1 MATYKVIQDIEA
13 EDKLL
18 GPLTFRQFVYA
29 GTCVLMLYMTFLVVT
44 KGAAFMAVVF
54 LPIAGLCGFFAWPW
68 SRDQPTEIW
77 ALARIRFL
85 VKPRRRIWNQS
96 GVKELV
102 TITAPKKVQVNYT
115 NGLTQTEVQSRLRAL
130 ADTIDSRGWAI
141 KNVNVNMFQQQNPLQ
156 SVPDSDRL
164 IDMASLPQAVP
175 DFEVQASDD
184 MMEENNPVARQFDSM
199 IEASTKAHRQ
209 EILDHL
215 QSTNATPP
223 PAQQGSA
230 PTAAGAASNAP
241 AADYWFLNQP
251 GGGNVATV
259 PTNAV
264 TFNTQVVTPGTPTS
278 ELPVAPGDPTAD
290 EQAIVEKLRQEEERS
305 KSVDPTMHY
314 HNLQPLS
321 ALQQQQQDAVA
332 AAQAQV
338 QAAQAMDPTQ
348 MAQQPYT
355 MPSQQQMPP
364 MGQTIQPQPQVQQQ
378 QQQGYAPTWPTP
390 VIPGQY
396 QASAPQQAQTPQP
409 PRIDQQ
415 QTQPSQVTQAPDP
428 AILQLASNDDL
439 DVATLAR
446 QANKHKEELQ
456 NEVVISLH

>member
-54 LPIAGLCGFFAWPW
+54 LPIAALCGFFAWPW

-85 VKPRRRIWNQS
+85 IKPRRRIWNQS

-141 KNVNVNMFQQQNPLQ
+141 KNVNVNMFPQQNPLQ

-215 QSTNATPP
+215 QAADVPAPP
-223 PAQQGSA
+223 TQQQGS
-230 PTAAGAASNAP
+230 PAAGATGAGTP
-241 AADYWFLNQP
+241 ADYWFLNQP

-264 TFNTQVVTPGTPTS
+264 TFNTQVVTPGQPTA
-278 ELPVAPGDPTAD
+278 ELPVTPGDPTED
-290 EQAIVEKLRQEEERS
+290 EQAIVERLRQEEERS

-321 ALQQQQQDAVA
+321 AQAQQQQQQDAIM

-338 QAAQAMDPTQ
+338 QAAQTMDPTQ
-348 MAQQPYT
+348 MAQQAYAQPGQ
-355 MPSQQQMPP
+355 PQMPP
-364 MGQTIQPQPQVQQQ
+364 MGQTIEPQP

-390 VIPGQY
+390 VMPGQY
-396 QASAPQQAQTPQP
+396 QASAPQQAQTQQQ
-409 PRIDQQ
+409 PRIDQP

>member
-44 KGAAFMAVVF
+44 KGAAFMAVIF

-77 ALARIRFL
+77 ALAKIRFL

-141 KNVNVNMFQQQNPLQ
+141 KNVNVNMFPQQDPLQ
-156 SVPDSDRL
+156 AVPDSDRL

-199 IEASTKAHRQ
+199 IEASTKAHRK

-215 QSTNATPP
+215 QATDM
-223 PAQQGSA
+223 PAPQTQQGS
-230 PTAAGAASNAP
+230 PAAGTGASAGAP
-241 AADYWFLNQP
+241 ADYWFLNQP

-264 TFNTQVVTPGTPTS
+264 TFNTQVVTPGQPTS

-321 ALQQQQQDAVA
+321 ALQQQQKDAVE

-348 MAQQPYT
+348 MTQQAYAQQ
-355 MPSQQQMPP
+355 SQPQMPP
-364 MGQTIQPQPQVQQQ
+364 MGQTIEPQVQVQNQ
-378 QQQGYAPTWPTP
+378 PQQQGYAPTWPTP
-390 VIPGQY
+390 VMPGQY
-396 QASAPQQAQTPQP
+396 QASAPQQAQVQQP
-409 PRIDQQ
+409 PRIDQP

-439 DVATLAR
+439 NVATLAR